1 MHEHHD
7 HHHEHEHGHEHGHEH
22 AGPHADAGHAERK
35 PIKAAFFIT
44 AFIAVVEIIG
54 GLLTGSIS
62 LLSDSLHMLTDVT
75 GLGISFLASKMASLA
90 PDDKRSFG
98 YRRIEVVAALA
109 NALLLWVVSGYM
121 LREVYARFLNPVP
134 VLSKPMLIVAVIG
147 LIANIICAK
156 LLHGHHHGNI
166 NVRGAFLH
174 VLSDMAGS
182 VGVIAAGVV
191 IHFTGYYRADTF
203 VSLAIIALILYSST
217 RLMLET
223 FHILMQSVPP
233 GIAFKEVESALKGIE
248 GVDDVHELHIWSLT
262 TGFDVLSAH
271 LVVKDRE
278 LFAKVLKAATCDME
292 CRFSIKHCAFQIE
305 SEPAENSSCDICR
318 R

>member
-1 MHEHHD
+1 MHEH
-7 HHHEHEHGHEHGHEH
+7 HEHGHEHHEH
-22 AGPHADAGHAERK
+22 EHDGHGERG

-44 AFIAVVEIIG
+44 AFIALVEIVG

-75 GLGISFLASKMASLA
+75 GLGISLLASRMASLS

-121 LREVYARFLNPVP
+121 LREVYARFLDPVP
-134 VLSKPMLIVAVIG
+134 VLSKPMLIVAAIG
-147 LIANIICAK
+147 LVANMICAK
-156 LLHGHHHGNI
+156 LLHGHAHGNI

-182 VGVIAAGVV
+182 VGVIAAGLV
-191 IHFTGYYRADTF
+191 IHFTGYYRADTI

-233 GIAFKEVESALKGIE
+233 GIAFKEVEGALKAIE
-248 GVDDVHELHIWSLT
+248 GVEDVHELHIWSLT
-262 TGFDVLSAH
+262 SGFDVLSAH
-271 LVVKDRE
+271 LVVKDKDA
-278 LFAKVLKAATCDME
+278 FGKVLKAATCAME

-305 SEPAENSSCDICR
+305 SEPVENSSCDVCR

>member
-1 MHEHHD
+1 MHEH
-7 HHHEHEHGHEHGHEH
+7 HEHGHEHHEH
-22 AGPHADAGHAERK
+22 EHDGHGERG

-44 AFIAVVEIIG
+44 AFIALVEIVG

-62 LLSDSLHMLTDVT
+62 LLSDSLHMLTD
-75 GLGISFLASKMASLA
+75 
-90 PDDKRSFG
+90 
-98 YRRIEVVAALA
+98 VVAALA

-121 LREVYARFLNPVP
+121 LREVYARFLDPVP
-134 VLSKPMLIVAVIG
+134 VLSKPMLIVAAIG
-147 LIANIICAK
+147 LVANMICAK
-156 LLHGHHHGNI
+156 LLHGHAHGNI

-182 VGVIAAGVV
+182 VGVIAAGLV
-191 IHFTGYYRADTF
+191 IHFTGYYRADTI

-233 GIAFKEVESALKGIE
+233 GIAFKEVEGALKAIE
-248 GVDDVHELHIWSLT
+248 GVEDVHELHIWSLT
-262 TGFDVLSAH
+262 SGFDVLSAH
-271 LVVKDRE
+271 LVVKDKDA
-278 LFAKVLKAATCDME
+278 FGKVLKAATCAME

-305 SEPAENSSCDICR
+305 SEPVENSSCDVCR